1 MGTILQNLSS
11 ALLITLIV
19 ILAYILYKRL
29 LNVLQKDRLSA
40 KYFSVESFVVNRTH
54 PALHAEITIKMNQ
67 PDVISIKC
75 LDSQLK
81 KNDAL
86 FTEHLAEGLHHLNVD
101 LSATIQSP
109 NKLQIEVSSATQSWV
124 KSL

>member
-29 LNVLQKDRLSA
+29 LNFLQKDRLSA
-40 KYFSVESFVVNRTH
+40 KYFSVESFVVKDSH
-54 PALHAEITIKMNQ
+54 PAVQAEITIKMNQ
-67 PDVISIKC
+67 PDVISIKFLC
-75 LDSQLK
+75 SQSK
-81 KNDAL
+81 HDHTVI
-86 FTEHLAEGLHHLNVD
+86 TEHLTEGIHHLIFD
-101 LSATIQSP
+101 LGPSLEISK
-109 NKLQIEVSSATQSWV
+109 KLQIEVSSPSQSWV